1 MTDQVNDR
9 TFKPLYLKDSDEQC
23 CDNNRVT
30 DLMPME
36 RVTEVIGNRVRRPP
50 FWFYILRRYRA
61 SAKRFKDALNE
72 SNGKR
77 NIPQCFCS
85 PTERR
90 AEEKRGHNKR
100 EES

>member
-1 MTDQVNDR
+1 
-9 TFKPLYLKDSDEQC
+9 
-23 CDNNRVT
+23 
-30 DLMPME
+30 ME
-36 RVTEVIGNRVRRPP
+36 NALQIGSADHR